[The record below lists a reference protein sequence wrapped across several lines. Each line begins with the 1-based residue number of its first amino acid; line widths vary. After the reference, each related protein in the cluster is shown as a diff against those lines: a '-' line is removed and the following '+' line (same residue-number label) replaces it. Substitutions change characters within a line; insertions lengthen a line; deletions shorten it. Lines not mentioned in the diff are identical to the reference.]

1 MLEEVES
8 CKCHGRVKP
17 GMVKGIGD
25 EMIQLGVGVVEGGTG
40 GGTSGQANSVKEGQ
54 GMRRGRGGC
63 EVQERMVEGEGGRV
77 EVKGGRDKV
86 KGGREMGRIGE
97 GQGQGTKRIGRTVE
111 GQGGEVQG
119 RDEVRVM

>member
-1 MLEEVES
+1 MCLEMLEEVES

-54 GMRRGRGGC
+54 GTRRGRGGC
-63 EVQERMVEGEGGRV
+63 EVQERMVEGE
-77 EVKGGRDKV
+77 GGRDKV

-97 GQGQGTKRIGRTVE
+97 GQGQGTKRIGRRVE